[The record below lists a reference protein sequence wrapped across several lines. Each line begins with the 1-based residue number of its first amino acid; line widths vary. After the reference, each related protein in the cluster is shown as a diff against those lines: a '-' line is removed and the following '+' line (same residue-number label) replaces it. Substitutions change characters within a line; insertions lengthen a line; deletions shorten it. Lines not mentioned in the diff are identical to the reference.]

1 MLSVAKRTEKIGIRA
16 TKAIRAAWEA
26 AARADG
32 RTLTSWI
39 EHRCNGGQTTSPTMP
54 VTSD

>member
-1 MLSVAKRTEKIGIRA
+1 MAKRTEKIGIRA
-16 TKAIRAAWEA
+16 TKAIRAAWET

-39 EHRCNGGQTTSPTMP
+39 EHRCNGGQTALPIVP
-54 VTSD
+54 VTGD